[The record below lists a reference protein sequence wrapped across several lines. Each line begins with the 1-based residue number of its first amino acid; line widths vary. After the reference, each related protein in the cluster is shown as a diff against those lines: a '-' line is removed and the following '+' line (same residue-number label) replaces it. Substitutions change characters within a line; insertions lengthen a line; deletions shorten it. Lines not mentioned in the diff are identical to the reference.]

1 MQQIQPFSL
10 LSRTSSPDYPADKV
24 RSPSIQPVLL
34 LYLDIQAMEASMKLL
49 RIELALLIGILVA
62 ASILISSMAQ
72 AGVAP
77 P

>member
-1 MQQIQPFSL
+1 
-10 LSRTSSPDYPADKV
+10 
-24 RSPSIQPVLL
+24 
-34 LYLDIQAMEASMKLL
+34 MKLL